1 MTDTTPKARTGLL
14 ERLSS
19 AAGGR
24 EQLKTIVLLSSAL
37 ALAAGSQT
45 IVGAVAPDLKVALK
59 VGNTE
64 VGLLIT
70 AASLVGAATTL
81 PFGMLADR
89 IARVRLLAIC
99 VLTWSA
105 SVLVAGAASH
115 YVMMLLA
122 QVALGAG
129 IGAATPVVASLTG
142 DLFRAA
148 ERGRVYG
155 LILAGEFLG
164 AAAALLFA
172 GQMAAWWSWRGSFW
186 LLAIPGPILAVA
198 LIKMLAEPVRG
209 GMDERLPETKSTADD
224 GPERSPS
231 LTKLVVD
238 AGIEPHQKLVLTED
252 PADKSMLW
260 AIRYVLT
267 IRTNVYIIIAS
278 ALAYYYV
285 AGLQAF
291 IVVFLRGRFDLGQ
304 SAASTLLIM
313 VGIAVVIGTLVTGP
327 LSDRFIARGRIA
339 SRPLI
344 AGISCLF
351 AVAFALPGLLIPVF
365 LVAWP
370 ILLIGAAGIG
380 GANPPLDAARLDVM
394 HSRLWGRAESVRTFI
409 QTLLK
414 SSAPLVF
421 GWLSVVLSPGGVD
434 TEGMQGDGAI
444 GLTRSLIVMLGVI
457 AIAGALLLISAR
469 RSYPRDVATAIASE
483 AATARQ

>member
-1 MTDTTPKARTGLL
+1 MGNTTRKAGTGLL
-14 ERLSS
+14 DRLSA

-59 VGNTE
+59 IGNTQ

-99 VLTWSA
+99 VLTWSV

-209 GMDERLPETKSTADD
+209 GMDEDVPASKSTDED
-224 GPERSPS
+224 GSERWPS

-238 AGIEPHQKLVLTED
+238 AGIKPHQKLVLTED

-327 LSDRFIARGRIA
+327 LSDRLIARGQIA
-339 SRPLI
+339 GRPLI

-365 LVAWP
+365 AAWP

-414 SSAPLVF
+414 SSAPLLF

-434 TEGMQGDGAI
+434 TEGTQGDGAV

-483 AATARQ
+483 AATARN